1 MDFKNTEEELVQS
14 EEKIRDFEK
23 MNKKLHY
30 ENQQL
35 KKIIKLRNEIQTS
48 RHKAITGLKS
58 AIDEIMSWTPPI
70 KFIVIVSFFFSLCF
84 LMDNR

>member
-1 MDFKNTEEELVQS
+1 MDFKNTEEELVQR
-14 EEKIRDFEK
+14 EEKIRYFEK

-35 KKIIKLRNEIQTS
+35 KKIIKLRNEIQSS

-58 AIDEIMSWTPPI
+58 VIDEIMS
-70 KFIVIVSFFFSLCF
+70 
-84 LMDNR
+84 

>member
-1 MDFKNTEEELVQS
+1 VQS

-23 MNKKLHY
+23 MNKRLQY

-58 AIDEIMSWTPPI
+58 VINEIMS
-70 KFIVIVSFFFSLCF
+70 
-84 LMDNR
+84 